1 MEHYLQQYFE
11 ALEAHKRT
19 LLKQIA
25 KAKETRT
32 QEIIE
37 QQKQL
42 GNRSFQVSNATIFA
56 EDLISDGNDMEILAL
71 VGTLLRRFDYFYKT
85 NEPFE
90 AKLADSLRF
99 LPEVRAPETQE
110 QNNIPMYGIIATRVR
125 CGMILILNIKKK

>member
-25 KAKETRT
+25 TAKETRT
-32 QEIIE
+32 QEIIL

-42 GNRSFQVSNATIFA
+42 GNRSVEVSNATLFA
-56 EDLISDGNDMEILAL
+56 DDLLSDGNDMEILAL

-85 NEPFE
+85 NEPCE
-90 AKLADSLRF
+90 TKLADSLRF
-99 LPEVRAPETQE
+99 LPEVRAPETQK
-110 QNNIPMYGIIATRVR
+110 QNNIPMYGIIATRV
-125 CGMILILNIKKK
+125 C